1 VSDGVACVWSPGR
14 GTMASMKWL
23 LVVALAI
30 AMVGACGGRPPPP
43 KRGVA
48 EGAISDWEFGRFQEM
63 LDVEV
68 WVPEN
73 KGVAYA
79 GSYVQ
84 AAAARAG
91 RIGDD
96 EVVSVI
102 VTRYE
107 KDAGVLRATVKFFR
121 RLAQE
126 AGYTVEEDKVEGV
139 RLVKISG
146 NGELWAMWAS
156 KGHVVKVGG
165 RNRSGVPGDL
175 VEWYGERYPSSL
187 PSGVLEG
194 PLPAGIDERS
204 LDPGATEPT
213 DPDAPDW
220 DQYDPK
226 KTKTPTRN
234 KGD

>member
-1 VSDGVACVWSPGR
+1 MRAMLR
-14 GTMASMKWL
+14 LAA
-23 LVVALAI
+23 VALAI
-30 AMVGACGGRPPPP
+30 ALVGACGGRPPPP
-43 KRGVA
+43 ARGVA
-48 EGAISDWEFGRFQEM
+48 ESAIAGWEFGRFQQM

-68 WVPEN
+68 WVPDN
-73 KGVAYA
+73 QGVAYA
-79 GSYVQ
+79 GSYVK

-91 RIGDD
+91 RLGDD

-102 VTRYE
+102 VTRYQ
-107 KDAGVLRATVKFFR
+107 KDDGVLRATVKFLR

-126 AGYTVEEDKVEGV
+126 AGYAVEEDKVEGV

-146 NGELWAMWAS
+146 NGEMWAMWAS

-175 VEWYGERYPSSL
+175 VEWYGERYPSAL

-194 PLPAGIDERS
+194 PLPAGPDERPVGP
-204 LDPGATEPT
+204 DGPA

-220 DQYDPK
+220 DRYDPG
-226 KTKTPTRN
+226 KTRTPTR
-234 KGD
+234 GDD